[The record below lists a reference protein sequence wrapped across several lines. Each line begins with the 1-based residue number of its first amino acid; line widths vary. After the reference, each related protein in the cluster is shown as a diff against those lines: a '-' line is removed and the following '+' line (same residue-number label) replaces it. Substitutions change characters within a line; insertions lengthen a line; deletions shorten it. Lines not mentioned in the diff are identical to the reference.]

1 MKDICNMGLGKLGAS
16 RVNNLSPPIS
26 TLEVKCAAEYP
37 QWKASELRKRRWV
50 FATVLTSLSALTE
63 PAPAGAATD
72 GRVFKFQ
79 KPGDLLRAIRPKN
92 CTWVQRGEFF
102 YDFQNTIVLEYI
114 RNTPDS
120 EVTDAS
126 FVELL
131 ACRVAVECAELAT
144 QSPTK
149 KQFAVTMLVRAE
161 EEAGRLNAFVLDP
174 HDVDGDDGAFTW
186 DNARVMPEF
195 SGEQGKWW

>member
-1 MKDICNMGLGKLGAS
+1 MKDICNQGLGKLGAS

-26 TLEVKCAAEYP
+26 TLEVKCASEYP

-50 FATVLTSLSALTE
+50 FATVLTSLSALTD

-72 GRVFKFQ
+72 GRTFKFQ

-102 YDFQNTIVLEYI
+102 YDFTNTIALEYI
-114 RNTPDS
+114 RNAPDS
-120 EVTDAS
+120 ELTDAS
-126 FVELL
+126 FVDVL

-144 QSPTK
+144 QSPGK
-149 KQFAVTMLVRAE
+149 KLAANAALKDAE
-161 EEAGRLNAFVLDP
+161 DQAGRLNSFILDP
-174 HDVDGDDGAFTW
+174 HETGGDDAAFTW
-186 DNARVMPEF
+186 DNSRVLPEF
-195 SGEQGKWW
+195 SGGW